1 MIGMVGERHAD
12 SSKDRKFAS
21 GPTSFADEKAWLDAL
36 SVVLTEN
43 EDGFRAYMEVVDD
56 PAWEIVDWEQLRDAV
71 LAAENQAA
79 VLFVVDHDALEPDC
93 PILVVDL
100 DEALRQPFRFVA
112 REQWGVDNNL
122 NLANM
127 DREDFAESA
136 DTDSVFRGF
145 A

>member
-1 MIGMVGERHAD
+1 MPILPKTENSLLVR
-12 SSKDRKFAS
+12 
-21 GPTSFADEKAWLDAL
+21 TSFADEKAWLDAL

-43 EDGFRAYMEVVDD
+43 EDGFRAYVEVVDD
-56 PAWEIVDWEQLRDAV
+56 PAWENVDWEHLREAV

-79 VLFVVDHDALEPDC
+79 VLFVVDHDALEPDY

-100 DEALRQPFRFVA
+100 DEALRQPFRCVA
-112 REQWGVDNNL
+112 RELWGVDNNL

-127 DREDFAESA
+127 DWEDFAESA

>member
-1 MIGMVGERHAD
+1 MPILPNTENSLLVR
-12 SSKDRKFAS
+12 
-21 GPTSFADEKAWLDAL
+21 TSFADEEAWLDAL

-43 EDGFRAYMEVVDD
+43 EDGFKAYVEVVDD
-56 PAWEIVDWEQLRDAV
+56 KSWENADWGVLREAA
-71 LAAENQAA
+71 LGAENQAA
-79 VLFVVDHDALEPDC
+79 VLFVVDHAALESEY

-100 DEALRQPFRFVA
+100 DEASRQPFRCVA
-112 REQWGVDNNL
+112 RELWGVDNNL

-127 DREDFAESA
+127 DWEDFADSA